1 MTTTFPFFE
10 VLGYE
15 TGLPVSIVIWHVRSV
30 RPIREMRD
38 DNETITR
45 IEFGNG
51 DVLDTSETVTHVLD
65 LMYGALEPLP
75 DCLDLMRRFMFQR
88 TD

>member
-1 MTTTFPFFE
+1 MTTFPFFE
-10 VLGYE
+10 VLSYE
-15 TGLPVSIVIWHVRSV
+15 TGLPVSIVIWHVRSI

-51 DVLDTSETVTHVLD
+51 DILDTSETVTHVLD
-65 LMYGALEPLP
+65 EMNSALDPLA
-75 DCLDLMRRFMFQR
+75 DCLDLIRKFVFQR